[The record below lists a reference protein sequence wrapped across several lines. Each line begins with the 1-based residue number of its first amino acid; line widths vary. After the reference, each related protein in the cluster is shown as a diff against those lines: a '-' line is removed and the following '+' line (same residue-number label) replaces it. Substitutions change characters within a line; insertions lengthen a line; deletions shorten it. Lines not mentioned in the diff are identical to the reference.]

1 MNISRIMRY
10 GVAAPALAALGACS
24 APTQLTSDW
33 ADPAQSGATYKKIV
47 VVGITPKAAGRRAYE
62 DAFVAE
68 LQSRGIEAIP
78 SYTFGGTG
86 QIDKDAAM
94 AKRKEIGADGV
105 LVTRL
110 VDKEIVQNYY
120 PPTYASVPSAYYGG
134 WYGYYSTGYSYMY
147 SPGYVEENKV
157 YRVETNLYNV
167 NNDKLA
173 WSGLTETTLTS
184 GDAPES
190 EINPLIHTLLTSM
203 QKHGIVPAP
212 AKKS

>member
-1 MNISRIMRY
+1 MKLSRTLRY
-10 GVAAPALAALGACS
+10 AAFALVLAALGACS

-33 ADPAQSGATYKKIV
+33 ADPSLGNHVYKKIV

-62 DAFVAE
+62 DAFVGE
-68 LQSRGIEAIP
+68 LQARGIEAIP

-86 QIDKDAAM
+86 QIDKDAAI
-94 AKRKEIGADGV
+94 AKLKEMSADGV

-110 VDKEIVQNYY
+110 VDKETVQNYY
-120 PPTYASVPSAYYGG
+120 PPTYASVPSSYYGG

-147 SPGYVEENKV
+147 SPGYVEENKI

-167 NNDKLA
+167 ANDKLA
-173 WSGLTETTLTS
+173 WSGLTETTLMS

-190 EINPLIHTLLTSM
+190 EINPLIHTLLASM
-203 QKHGIVPAP
+203 EKHHIIPAP
-212 AKKS
+212 AKK

>member
-1 MNISRIMRY
+1 MNFRGTMRY
-10 GVAAPALAALGACS
+10 ALFALGLAALGACA

-33 ADPAQSGATYKKIV
+33 ADPNQAGQSYKKIV
-47 VVGITPKAAGRRAYE
+47 VVGVTPKAAGRRAYE
-62 DAFVAE
+62 DAFVSQ

-86 QIDKDAAM
+86 QIDKDAAI
-94 AKRKEIGADGV
+94 AKLKEIGADGV

-110 VDKEIVQNYY
+110 IDKETVQNYY

-134 WYGYYSTGYSYMY
+134 WYGYYSMGYSYMY

-190 EINPLIHTLLTSM
+190 EIDPLIRTLMASM
-203 QKHGIVPAP
+203 EKHHIIPP
-212 AKKS
+212 PSKK

>member
-1 MNISRIMRY
+1 MNFRRTMRY
-10 GVAAPALAALGACS
+10 GFVALALAALGACA

-33 ADPAQSGATYKKIV
+33 ADPNQAGQSYKKVV

-62 DAFVAE
+62 DAFSAQ

-94 AKRKEIGADGV
+94 AKLKEIGADGV

-110 VDKEIVQNYY
+110 IDKETVQNYY

-134 WYGYYSTGYSYMY
+134 WYGYYSMGYSYMY

-184 GDAPES
+184 SDAPES
-190 EINPLIHTLLTSM
+190 EIDPLIRTLMASM
-203 QKHGIVPAP
+203 EKHHIIPP
-212 AKKS
+212 PSKK

>member
-1 MNISRIMRY
+1 MNLRRTMQY
-10 GVAAPALAALGACS
+10 GLFALALAALGACA

-33 ADPAQSGATYKKIV
+33 SDPAQSGHQYKKIV
-47 VVGITPKAAGRRAYE
+47 VVGVTPKAAGRRAYE
-62 DAFVAE
+62 DAFVSQ

-86 QIDKDAAM
+86 QIDKDAAI
-94 AKRKEIGADGV
+94 AKLKEIGADGV

-110 VDKEIVQNYY
+110 IDKETVQNYY

-134 WYGYYSTGYSYMY
+134 WYGYYSMGYSYMY

-190 EINPLIHTLLTSM
+190 EIDPLIRTLMTSM
-203 QKHGIVPAP
+203 EKHHIIPP
-212 AKKS
+212 PSKK

>member
-1 MNISRIMRY
+1 MNLRRITRF
-10 GVAAPALAALGACS
+10 AAAALVLAALGACS

-33 ADPAQSGATYKKIV
+33 ADPNLGSHAYKKIV
-47 VVGITPKAAGRRAYE
+47 VVGITPRAAGRRAYE
-62 DAFVAE
+62 DAFVSE
-68 LQSRGIEAIP
+68 LQARGVEAIP

-86 QIDKDAAM
+86 QMDKDAAI
-94 AKRKEIGADGV
+94 AKLKEVGADGV

-110 VDKEIVQNYY
+110 VDKETVQNYY
-120 PPTYASVPSAYYGG
+120 PPTYSSVPSAYYGG

-167 NNDKLA
+167 DSDKLA
-173 WSGLTETTLTS
+173 WSGLTETTLAS

-190 EINPLIHTLLTSM
+190 EINPLIHTLTMSM
-203 QKHGIVPAP
+203 EKHHIIPTP
-212 AKKS
+212 AKK

>member
-1 MNISRIMRY
+1 MNFRRTLRY
-10 GVAAPALAALGACS
+10 AVAVLALAALGACS

-33 ADPAQSGATYKKIV
+33 SDPNQSGHVYKKIV
-47 VVGITPKAAGRRAYE
+47 VVGITPKAAGRRMYE
-62 DAFVAE
+62 DAFCAE
-68 LQSRGIEAIP
+68 LQARGIEATP

-86 QIDKDAAM
+86 QIDKDAAI
-94 AKRKEIGADGV
+94 AKLKELGADGV

-110 VDKEIVQNYY
+110 IDKETVQNYY

-147 SPGYVEENKV
+147 SPGYTEENKI
-157 YRVETNLYNV
+157 YRLETNLYNV
-167 NNDKLA
+167 DNDKLA

-190 EINPLIHTLLTSM
+190 EMHPLIHTLLASM
-203 QKHGIVPAP
+203 EKHHIIPAP
-212 AKKS
+212 AKKK